1 MDWSVLGKEAGTRWS
16 SDSVNARTGPGTGFD
31 VLDAFAAGRKLT
43 VTDKTHEGWQ
53 QVSLRNGAGW
63 IKGTFLTDQEPVAP
77 AAPAPAAP
85 VPAAAEP
92 TSSATNSPAGEKKPS
107 GSAGTCA
114 KAGSATN
121 GMQKR
126 TAAVL
131 RTVCAQFPNISSY
144 GGYRAGS
151 GGYHGSGQAID
162 AMISGEAGWEVAR
175 WVRDNASSL
184 GVIEVIYSQ
193 KIWTKQRSGEGWRS
207 MSGRGSASADHFDH
221 VHVSVG

>member
-1 MDWSVLGKEAGTRWS
+1 MDWSVPGKETGARWS
-16 SDSVNARTGPGTGFD
+16 SGSVNVRTGPGAGFD

-43 VTDKTHEGWQ
+43 VTDKSHEGWQ
-53 QVSLRNGAGW
+53 QVTLRHGTGW
-63 IKGTFLTDQEPVAP
+63 IKGTFLTDEEPVAP
-77 AAPAPAAP
+77 AAPAPAAA
-85 VPAAAEP
+85 AAAEP
-92 TSSATNSPAGEKKPS
+92 QSTSSATSSPAADKAS
-107 GSAGTCA
+107 ASSAGTCA

-121 GMQKR
+121 GMQDR
-126 TAAVL
+126 TVAVL
-131 RTVCAQFPNISSY
+131 RAVCAQFPNISGY

-193 KIWTKQRSGEGWRS
+193 KIWTTQRSGEGWRS
-207 MSGRGSASADHFDH
+207 MSGRGSASADHYDH
-221 VHVSVG
+221 VHISVG